1 MNPASRLLVFSDCRL
16 TSVFSRSSTQL
27 KAMSGTLVG
36 QRGPGLATLRSVKSG
51 GEGGGGR
58 GGSFQNFT
66 KDLGGCSASWRA
78 VAIFFIVVTIAM
90 ASTLAFVL
98 GEPAQPPPCREF
110 SSQDISFQPPAWCL
124 RSPPTPRSPRPAP
137 WWTPTPATTMSSL
150 VVNWTSLVSNRVQ
163 VHIIS

>member
-16 TSVFSRSSTQL
+16 TSVFPRSSTQL

-98 GEPAQPPPCREF
+98 A
-110 SSQDISFQPPAWCL
+110 
-124 RSPPTPRSPRPAP
+124 
-137 WWTPTPATTMSSL
+137 SSL
-150 VVNWTSLVSNRVQ
+150 VSPVPTDTEIAAACAVVDTNPSDNNVLAGIKLDKTSLKQGPGTYLISS
-163 VHIIS
+163 HLWKWSFISIIQ

>member
-1 MNPASRLLVFSDCRL
+1 
-16 TSVFSRSSTQL
+16 
-27 KAMSGTLVG
+27 MSGTLAG
-36 QRGPGLATLRSVKSG
+36 SGPGLTTLRSVKSG

-98 GEPAQPPPCREF
+98 A
-110 SSQDISFQPPAWCL
+110 
-124 RSPPTPRSPRPAP
+124 
-137 WWTPTPATTMSSL
+137 SSL
-150 VVNWTSLVSNRVQ
+150 VSSVPTDTDIAAACAVVDTNPSDNSVLAGSKLDKTSLKQGPGTYTLYRSYQ
-163 VHIIS
+163 Q

>member
-1 MNPASRLLVFSDCRL
+1 M
-16 TSVFSRSSTQL
+16 

-36 QRGPGLATLRSVKSG
+36 SGPTLTTLRSVKSG
-51 GEGGGGR
+51 GEGGGR

-98 GEPAQPPPCREF
+98 GESVSA
-110 SSQDISFQPPAWCL
+110 SL
-124 RSPPTPRSPRPAP
+124 L
-137 WWTPTPATTMSSL
+137 SL
-150 VVNWTSLVSNRVQ
+150 V
-163 VHIIS
+163 